1 MSSMPN
7 RLTAKLAKRCRAT
20 LARQG
25 PSRPLQRTT
34 KRPLLGLVTAL
45 ACIATIAAPTVA
57 QRGGLERVPLR
68 ITTVQG
74 AKRLVVDRGKRDR
87 LQAGDR
93 IVFYPRNGA
102 SFRGRIVRC
111 DERSSI
117 VEILDA
123 GVRARAG
130 VRGEAVIPRG
140 RAAPKPKTARKPS
153 DTGKKAEPKKA
164 DPSKKP
170 APGKAADPG
179 QGDPNKAG
187 DSGKK
192 PDSGQGDQAKRVRSP
207 ILDPNR
213 KKGTRLDGSQP
224 ELRKDPPPPVNRSG
238 AGRRW
243 QNQDRDW
250 RPGQPLLSGARPIRP
265 SERATKMV
273 GRVWTRAAMTHSST
287 NNFDSSFLRAGTQL
301 DWENPFG
308 RGGEAHV
315 DVELDYLT
323 DHGGDRGLDLLTR
336 RLSYSFGGTRFN
348 PNRWEAGRFLQ
359 YGVPELGVLDGAE
372 WTHRKAD
379 GDRFG
384 ISMGFMPEPND
395 EYKSFEDFQFAAYYV
410 WTADKSER
418 TTFTTAFQKTLHHSD
433 FDRDL
438 LLLKY
443 QRLPEEGWDLNATFW
458 VDFYSESDR
467 AKPFVELTQAFVSA
481 TRYFENGAGLDFSWR
496 HSQWPQIDRFEFL
509 PVNANQLGDDRY
521 DMLSIRTWLPSGEE
535 SRIRAVLSGWNDE
548 HGNAGSFELGFD
560 MAGALIEDG
569 RVDLSL
575 IANTSQHV
583 SLLSARL
590 LVDGRLEDGRWEA
603 FYEFGNHHLQ
613 GFPADRDDA
622 VQHRFGGE
630 LQFWSLGGFDIA
642 VRGESWI
649 WDEDS
654 AWSIS
659 LRLERRL

>member
-1 MSSMPN
+1 M
-7 RLTAKLAKRCRAT
+7 
-20 LARQG
+20 
-25 PSRPLQRTT
+25 PSRL
-34 KRPLLGLVTAL
+34 
-45 ACIATIAAPTVA
+45 IATIAGRSLVTLLAACCWTSSISA

-68 ITTVQG
+68 ITSVQG
-74 AKRLVVDRGKRDR
+74 AKRLVVDRGSRDR
-87 LQAGDR
+87 LQTGDR
-93 IVFYPRNGA
+93 IVFYPRNGT
-102 SFRGRIVRC
+102 SFRGRIVRSN
-111 DERSSI
+111 ERSSV
-117 VEILDA
+117 VEILDV
-123 GVRARAG
+123 GVRPRAG

-140 RAAPKPKTARKPS
+140 RTVSKAKKPE
-153 DTGKKAEPKKA
+153 KAGDA
-164 DPSKKP
+164 KKP
-170 APGKAADPG
+170 AP
-179 QGDPNKAG
+179 KAG
-187 DSGKK
+187 DGPDKAANKAESNKDESNKSVKQGADNGKAK
-192 PDSGQGDQAKRVRSP
+192 SEGDPQPVDPKRAPSGQQAGDRSKRVRSP

-213 KKGTRLDGSQP
+213 QAGTRLDGSQP
-224 ELRKDPPPPVNRSG
+224 ELRKDPPPANRSD
-238 AGRRW
+238 ARRW
-243 QNQDRDW
+243 RNQDRGW

-265 SERATKMV
+265 HERATKMT
-273 GRVWTRAAMTHSST
+273 GRFWTRAAVTQSSPSG
-287 NNFDSSFLRAGTQL
+287 FDSSFLRTGAQV

-336 RLSYSFGGTRFN
+336 RLSYSFGGTRFEL
-348 PNRWEAGRFLQ
+348 NRWEAGRFLQ
-359 YGVPELGVLDGAE
+359 HGVPELGVLDGAE
-372 WTHRKAD
+372 WSHRRAS

-384 ISMGFMPEPND
+384 VSAGFMPEPND
-395 EYKSFEDFQFAAYYV
+395 EHKSFDDFQFAAYYI

-418 TTFTTAFQKTLHHSD
+418 TTITTAFQKTLHHSD

-467 AKPFVELTQAFVSA
+467 AKPFIELTQAYVSA
-481 TRYFENGAGLDFSWR
+481 TRYFDNGGGLDVSWR
-496 HSQWPQIDRFEFL
+496 HSQWPQIERFEFL
-509 PVNANQLGDDRY
+509 QVNANQLGDDRY
-521 DMLSIRTWLPSGEE
+521 DMLSVRSWLPSGEE

-560 MAGALIEDG
+560 MAGALTEDG
-569 RVDLSL
+569 RVDLSFV
-575 IANTSQHV
+575 ANTSQHV
-583 SLLSARL
+583 SLLGARL

-613 GFPADRDDA
+613 GFPQDRDDA

-630 LQFWSLGGFDIA
+630 LQFWSISGFDVA

-654 AWSIS
+654 AWSIA